1 MRFSSE
7 RGFTFIE
14 VLVAIFLL
22 SLVTVVIVQ
31 IYNSGLF
38 SIMVSGNRTE
48 ALYELQQELEM
59 ATLTASP
66 SGNIETFK
74 ITINGEDYDIH
85 GDKIYREV
93 FVEGKPVSATVVVA
107 IPTDDILAHGHTP
120 GGGHHAL

>member
-14 VLVAIFLL
+14 VLVAVFLL

-66 SGNIETFK
+66 TSNNVEAFAIRVNGTTF
-74 ITINGEDYDIH
+74 NVH
-85 GDKIYREV
+85 GDRIYKEISV
-93 FVEGKPVSATVVVA
+93 DGKPVSATVVVA
-107 IPTDDILAHGHTP
+107 IPADDMP
-120 GGGHHAL
+120 GGGHLVP

>member
-22 SLVTVVIVQ
+22 TLVTVVIVQ

-48 ALYELQQELEM
+48 ALYELQQELEL
-59 ATLTASP
+59 ATLNTTPDP
-66 SGNIETFK
+66 SDIYLYRIEIAGEIFEAHGYK
-74 ITINGEDYDIH
+74 IN
-85 GDKIYREV
+85 REIS
-93 FVEGKPVSATVVVA
+93 VEGKPVSATVVVA
-107 IPTDDILAHGHTP
+107 IPTDDIP
-120 GGGHHAL
+120 GGGHRAP